1 MKTRKTFP
9 IRMIWAA
16 LTAVLALSV
25 TGQMNAQPTE
35 TTRSFGDVRVLGTV
49 PASKMGVS
57 LKALHRPRVGG
68 GATIS

>member
-1 MKTRKTFP
+1 MATSLQEPTFL
-9 IRMIWAA
+9 ILAA
-16 LTAVLALSV
+16 LAAVLVLSV

-35 TTRSFGDVRVLGTV
+35 ATRSFGDVRVLGTV

-68 GATIS
+68 V